1 MLSAALGQTAE
12 ALMGFWDGSV
22 PEQTTTVADELTR
35 LMRLDPH
42 PRISVLAN
50 EGASLFRTRPGDA
63 PTLLVQAT
71 DSLVTLTPP
80 ESGKIAEQMA
90 ELRSAMDLR
99 ADRMSEILSQTDGF
113 SAFFAAQMPYGL
125 NRRPYTV
132 HLIGALYD
140 TVIGVEQRMKHL
152 SSVPRPVDLSPRIQP
167 VIATPGHSAYPSG
180 HATEAFAHATILSAL
195 RLSGTGVPD
204 EGLIDTILARLSP
217 PSEAAPATEPEVLL
231 FRLAARI
238 ADNRTVAGVHYPVDS
253 AHGALLGFGVTL
265 AFIGHCLGGGAER
278 PVPEWKA
285 DANSWSGDF
294 TLRKWC
300 AALGSG
306 SHPGWRSGNTTVAEA
321 EPWQVLPMLW
331 RAAVAEW
338 AVPVAEEEEA
348 PVA

>member
-1 MLSAALGQTAE
+1 MLAAALGQTAE
-12 ALMGFWDGSV
+12 ALMGFWDGTV
-22 PEQTTTVADELTR
+22 PGPAPNGADELTR
-35 LMRLDPH
+35 LMRLDAY
-42 PRISVLAN
+42 PRISVLAT
-50 EGASLFRTRPGDA
+50 EGADLFETRPGA
-63 PTLLVQAT
+63 RPTLLVRT
-71 DSLVTLTPP
+71 EGDLVTLTPP
-80 ESGKIAEQMA
+80 ESEKIAEQMA

-99 ADRMSEILSQTDGF
+99 ADRLPEILSQSEGF

-152 SSVPRPVDLSPRIQP
+152 CSVPRPVDLSPQIQP
-167 VIATPGHSAYPSG
+167 VITTPGHSAYPSG
-180 HATEAFAHATILSAL
+180 HATEAFAHATILAAL
-195 RLSGTGVPD
+195 RLSGARVPD
-204 EGLIDTILARLSP
+204 EGLIDAILAKLSP
-217 PSEAAPATEPEVLL
+217 AAEAAPVTEPEVLL

-265 AFIGHCLGGGAER
+265 AFIGHCLGGGPER
-278 PVPEWKA
+278 PVPEWVA
-285 DANSWSGDF
+285 DAQNWSGDF

-300 AALGSG
+300 AALGGG
-306 SHPGWRSGNTTVAEA
+306 SHQGWRSGNTTVARA

-338 AVPVAEEEEA
+338 TTPAADPPVG
-348 PVA
+348 